1 MNNAHERRHYRP
13 MTQLKRAIVWPFK
26 MLKRYAKRG
35 FWQRIVVFA
44 TTLLVLAVGSMYGI
58 AQWYIHS
65 QASKPLVLGT
75 SFIPAYA
82 ENFGLDPQQTMDA
95 LINDLG
101 VRHFRLVSY
110 WEQLE
115 PEQGKYDFSL
125 LDWQFAKAE
134 AAGAKVTLSL
144 GLRQPRW
151 PECHMPD
158 WALALP
164 SGSGA
169 GTWQSALL
177 DYISKVVNRY
187 KDSPALDSYQLEN
200 EYFLRGFG
208 LCEDMLGAR
217 DAFDRDRLVREYNLV
232 KRLDPYT
239 KLIIA
244 RSNNAL
250 GTPIG
255 QPTPDEFGISI
266 YKRVWSPPIGRYME
280 YPFPAWYYAFVAGV
294 QKLTTGKDMIIHELQ
309 AEAWPPGGNILASSL
324 EEQNKSFNA
333 DRFEKRV
340 AFGKATGM
348 REIYLWGSEYW
359 YYRKIKLNDASL
371 WNQAIAEFVP

>member
-1 MNNAHERRHYRP
+1 
-13 MTQLKRAIVWPFK
+13 

-35 FWQRIVVFA
+35 FWQRFVAIVVA
-44 TTLLVLAVGSMYGI
+44 ALVLWVGAAYGI

-65 QASKPLVLGT
+65 NSHKPLVLGT

-82 ENFGLDPQQTMDA
+82 ESFGLDPQETMDA

-110 WEQLE
+110 WNQLE

-134 AAGAKVTLSL
+134 AAGAKVTLSI

-158 WALALP
+158 WAHALP
-164 SGSGA
+164 SGGEA

-177 DYISKVVNRY
+177 NYIEQVVNHY
-187 KDSPALDSYQLEN
+187 KNSPALDSYQLEN

-208 LCEDMLGAR
+208 NCEDLLG
-217 DAFDRDRLVREYNLV
+217 DQGAFDRDRLVREYNLV

-255 QPTPDEFGISI
+255 EPTPDEFGISI
-266 YKRVWSPPIGRYME
+266 YKRVWSPVIGRYYE

-294 QKLTTGKDMIIHELQ
+294 QKITTGKDMIIHELQ
-309 AEAWPPGGNILASSL
+309 AEVWPPNYQSIQDTSL
-324 EEQNKSFNA
+324 DEQNKSFNA

-340 AFGKATGM
+340 RFAEGTGM

-359 YYRKIKLNDASL
+359 YYRLVKLDDPSL
-371 WNQAIAEFVP
+371 WDTAKQEFINANSNLTVNR